1 MKEYKED
8 LWPYSINEAMKTIL
22 NVREN
27 VLVVGQTGSGKA
39 VTEKLFEIKSRAA
52 KEGQGRLS
60 CDMHQLK
67 DLNGQ

>member
-1 MKEYKED
+1 MKEYKEG

-39 VTEKLFEIKSRAA
+39 VTEKLFEIKSRAKKRRPGA
-52 KEGQGRLS
+52 TF
-60 CDMHQLK
+60 M
-67 DLNGQ
+67 